1 MTPIDSTTMADL
13 PQLDAARFAIPN
25 SAQLQHPQPSHA
37 PRFLLLYGSL
47 RTRSFSRL
55 LTEEAARILTLM
67 GGEVKIFNPSGLPLP
82 DDAPETHSD

>member
-1 MTPIDSTTMADL
+1 MSRFDSTTAADL
-13 PQLDAARFAIPN
+13 PQLDSACFVIP
-25 SAQLQHPQPSHA
+25 SVTQLQHPQPSHA

-67 GGEVKIFNPSGLPLP
+67 LSLI
-82 DDAPETHSD
+82 HI

>member
-1 MTPIDSTTMADL
+1 MTSFDATAATDL
-13 PQLDAARFAIPN
+13 PQLDKTSFVIP
-25 SAQLQHPQPSHA
+25 SAAQLQQPQPSHA

-67 GGEVKIFNPSGLPLP
+67 GGRGEDLQSEWF
-82 DDAPETHSD
+82 AFA